1 MLRRTANIVV
11 LGLIIHPD
19 ESFLVSTPIK
29 VKGIE
34 SEKHAFHVYAVEPL

>member
-1 MLRRTANIVV
+1 MLRRTAIIFV

-34 SEKHAFHVYAVEPL
+34 SEKLVFHVYAVEPL

>member
-34 SEKHAFHVYAVEPL
+34 SEKHALHVYAVEPL

>member
-1 MLRRTANIVV
+1 MLRRTANVFG

-29 VKGIE
+29 VKRIE
-34 SEKHAFHVYAVEPL
+34 SEKHTFHVYAAEPL

>member
-1 MLRRTANIVV
+1 MLRCAKNIFV

-34 SEKHAFHVYAVEPL
+34 SEKHEFHVYVVEPL